1 MDPVANDQDVQP
13 NQIQDEPPIKRSKK
27 VVEKERINELTFP
40 EIAQFRSNTITTD
53 NVEVQEYDKY
63 TYSLLNECVSLQKSD
78 KYNVYAI
85 VTTVKREPSP
95 TRGSKLMSQV
105 YITDPSCEGTY
116 GHSDFQFR

>member
-1 MDPVANDQDVQP
+1 MDSVANDQDVQP
-13 NQIQDEPPIKRSKK
+13 NQIQGEPPKKQSKK
-27 VVEKERINELTFP
+27 VVEKDPINKLTFP

-53 NVEVQEYDKY
+53 NVEVQQYDNY
-63 TYSLLNECVSLQKSD
+63 IYSQLNECVSLKKSD

-95 TRGSKLMSQV
+95 TRGYKLMSQV

-116 GHSDFQFR
+116 GFSDFQFR